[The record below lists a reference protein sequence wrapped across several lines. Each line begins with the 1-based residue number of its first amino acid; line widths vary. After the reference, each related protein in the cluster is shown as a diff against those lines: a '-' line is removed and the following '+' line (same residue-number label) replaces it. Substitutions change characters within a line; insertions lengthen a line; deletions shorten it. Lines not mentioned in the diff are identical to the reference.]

1 MPQEAQ
7 CSISQRAARHC
18 RQGRGVRR
26 GPQIHSSREELGGVA
41 RARQQEGEG
50 GAGAWLPTS
59 RRVVLI

>member
-7 CSISQRAARHC
+7 CSISQRAALHC
-18 RQGRGVRR
+18 RQGRGARQ

-41 RARQQEGEG
+41 RARQQKGEG
-50 GAGAWLPTS
+50 STGAWLPTS